1 MENLKNEL
9 NNMQLEEKKIMKL
22 VDLEY
27 DIEYNLQ
34 LIKENDKIHFI
45 LKETKVFVPFTFEGY
60 FSLDDFIKRHI
71 GFKSC
76 DNLDDVL
83 KHLFH
88 LYNNNKIS
96 INDLGY
102 EQERYLF
109 LMAWNISEEFQSE
122 HFALARKMTENKD
135 EDLLHLYKIQK
146 NEIKLL
152 KDIKSMIE
160 EKLSHENPIYQNIIK
175 ILKDSDI

>member
-1 MENLKNEL
+1 METLENQL
-9 NNMQLEEKKIMKL
+9 NDMQLKDQKIMKL
-22 VDLEY
+22 EDKEY
-27 DIEYNLQ
+27 DIEYTIR
-34 LIKENDKIHFI
+34 LIIENDKIHFI

-76 DNLDDVL
+76 NNLDDVL
-83 KHLFH
+83 KHLYT
-88 LYNNNKIS
+88 LYNKNKIS
-96 INDLGY
+96 INNLGY
-102 EQERYLF
+102 EKERYLF

-122 HFALARKMTENKD
+122 NFALTRKMTENKD
-135 EDLLHLYKIQK
+135 EDLLHLYQIQK

-160 EKLSHENPIYQNIIK
+160 EQLSHENPIYQNITK
-175 ILKDSDI
+175 ILKDSDL